1 MVKGGP
7 PFCGQAF
14 FRGFRK
20 GPLTGTG
27 LCRAVK
33 ASRQVSDIFNF
44 GRAGLQLRFGVRQ
57 LAAAFPGRELARAA
71 SSGLP
76 IPASKLA

>member
-1 MVKGGP
+1 MVWDGLRSGTRLFSAVFVNGP
-7 PFCGQAF
+7 AGN
-14 FRGFRK
+14 
-20 GPLTGTG
+20 G
-27 LCRAVK
+27 LCGAAK